1 MNKPPLS
8 KPPQTKPPQGK
19 PIEDYGL
26 IGNMVSCALVGR
38 DGSIDWLCL
47 PRFDSD
53 ACFAALLGTPD
64 HGRWLIAPHGEV
76 RRTTRRYLPGTAV
89 LETTFETAEG
99 TASVTDFMPLTP
111 SEENVEL
118 IRIVRGVAGRVT
130 MEMELVLRFGYGTTV
145 PWVRRR
151 DYGLRAV
158 SGPDAVDLVTPASL
172 IGKDMKT
179 YARFALEKGQSVPF
193 TLAYHRSHREPRFV
207 DDRQV
212 ILNRTVHWW
221 QDWSGRCRLPPS
233 APPAWAEAVIRSLVT
248 LKAMT
253 FLPTGGLVA
262 APTTSLP
269 ERLGGP
275 RNWDYRFCWIRDAT
289 LTLYALVNAGYFEE
303 ADAFRRWLLRAAAG
317 YPEQMQIMYG
327 LAGERRLTEIEL
339 PWLPGYAGS
348 RPVRIGNAA
357 HGQLQLDVYGE
368 LMDSLHTARRSGVGP
383 LRSEWRLQVTLLKG
397 LERLCREPDSGI
409 WEVRSVPRHFTYS
422 KVMAWVAFDRGIK
435 AVEQFGLEGPVDH
448 WRQVRDEIRADIL
461 ANGYDARR
469 NTFLRYYGGQELDA
483 ALLLIAQVG
492 FLPSGDPRF
501 RGTVAAI
508 ERDLVEDGF
517 VLRYRAQAAADG
529 LPGPEGAF
537 LACSFWLVDAYVQCG
552 RTDDATALFERLLAV
567 RNDLGLL
574 SEQYDPRARR
584 QLGNFPQAF
593 SHVGLINTAH
603 NLLEATG
610 PAAQRADHDAL
621 PHPDETAEQP
631 GTADPQQ
638 AERRPT

>member
-1 MNKPPLS
+1 MPLS
-8 KPPQTKPPQGK
+8 
-19 PIEDYGL
+19 
-26 IGNMVSCALVGR
+26 
-38 DGSIDWLCL
+38 
-47 PRFDSD
+47 
-53 ACFAALLGTPD
+53 
-64 HGRWLIAPHGEV
+64 
-76 RRTTRRYLPGTAV
+76 
-89 LETTFETAEG
+89 
-99 TASVTDFMPLTP
+99 P

-118 IRIVRGVAGRVT
+118 IRIVRGVEGRVA

-158 SGPDAVDLVTPASL
+158 SGPDAVDLVTPVPL

-179 YARFALEKGQSVPF
+179 YARFAVEKGQSVPF
-193 TLAYHRSHREPRFV
+193 TLAYHPSHREPRFV

-212 ILNRTVHWW
+212 LLRRTAEWW
-221 QDWSGRCRLPPS
+221 QEWSGRCRQPPA
-233 APPAWAEAVIRSLVT
+233 APPAWAEAVIRSLIT

-262 APTTSLP
+262 GAHHLAAGAHRRPAQLGLP
-269 ERLGGP
+269 LLLDP
-275 RNWDYRFCWIRDAT
+275 RCHAHPLRPRQ
-289 LTLYALVNAGYFEE
+289 
-303 ADAFRRWLLRAAAG
+303 RRLLRGGAMPSASGCCAPPPAI
-317 YPEQMQIMYG
+317 PEQMQIMYG

-339 PWLPGYAGS
+339 PWLPGYEGS

-383 LRSEWRLQVTLLKG
+383 RRAEWRLQAVLLKS
-397 LERLCREPDSGI
+397 LERLWRKPDEGI
-409 WEVRSVPRHFTYS
+409 WEVRSAPRHFTYS

-461 ANGYDARR
+461 ANGYDASGIPSCA
-469 NTFLRYYGGQELDA
+469 TTAATDLDA

-492 FLPSGDPRF
+492 FLPPGDPRF

-517 VLRYRAQAAADG
+517 VLRYRAREGGRRPAGAGGRLPRLQLLARRRLRAAA
-529 LPGPEGAF
+529 A
-537 LACSFWLVDAYVQCG
+537 
-552 RTDDATALFERLLAV
+552 ATTTRAALFERLLAV

-574 SEQYDPRARR
+574 AEQYDPRARR

-610 PAAQRADHDAL
+610 PAAQRADHQAL
-621 PHPDETAEQP
+621 PQPSEATEQP
-631 GTADPQQ
+631 GTADPKKTKQ
-638 AERRPT
+638 AKP